1 MFTSIQFTMRF
12 VSLKLLSFVLFIGFF
27 FSAHAEGINFQ
38 KLSTNQA
45 LKKAKKEHKRVFIDV
60 YAEWCG
66 PCKYLSNNVFID
78 EALGAYMNEHF
89 VCIKINGEQGEGVK
103 MMDEF
108 SIDAYPT
115 LLFLNTDRKLI
126 KKVVGAYEAE
136 DLLEKA
142 KGVIAPESTKL
153 YQLNA
158 RFDKGERDKTLMSE
172 LLFEKYNDGENLE
185 NVMTEYLRI
194 YPTLNLEDKNDFMVF
209 GLMEKDFNHP
219 LVTQFLNEP
228 EKYFELY
235 GELALENVRSIF
247 GNLVE
252 SSKATRD
259 LEAIE
264 KGLDVIYPALQVMT
278 KDLGATKE
286 EIRASIEEYFNN

>member
-1 MFTSIQFTMRF
+1 MGIIFNTN
-12 VSLKLLSFVLFIGFF
+12 
-27 FSAHAEGINFQ
+27 AEGINFQ
-38 KLSTNQA
+38 KLSTDQA
-45 LKKAKKEHKRVFIDV
+45 LKKAKKENKRVFIDV

-78 EALGAYMNEHF
+78 EALGAYMNAHF
-89 VCIKINGEQGEGVK
+89 VSIKINGEQGEGVK

-115 LLFLNTDRKLI
+115 LLFLNPDRKLI
-126 KKVVGAYEAE
+126 KKVVGAMEAE

-142 KGVIAPESTKL
+142 KGVISPESTKL

-185 NVMTEYLRI
+185 NVMTEYLRL

-219 LVTQFLNEP
+219 LVTQFLNKP

-235 GELALENVRSIF
+235 GELALENVQSIF

-259 LEAIE
+259 LESID
-264 KGLDVIYPALQVMT
+264 KGLDVIYPALQVMA

-286 EIRASIEEYFNN
+286 EIRASIQEYFNN

>member
-1 MFTSIQFTMRF
+1 MRF
-12 VSLKLLSFVLFIGFF
+12 ISLKLLSFILCIGFF
-27 FSAHAEGINFQ
+27 FNTHAEGINFQ
-38 KLSTNQA
+38 KLSIAQA
-45 LKKAKKEHKRVFIDV
+45 LKKAKKENKRVFVDV

-78 EALGAYMNEHF
+78 QALGAYMNEHF
-89 VCIKINGEQGEGVK
+89 VSIKINGEQGEGVK

-115 LLFLNTDRKLI
+115 LLFLNPDRKLI
-126 KKVVGAYEAE
+126 KKVVGAMEAE

-153 YQLNA
+153 YQLTT
-158 RFDKGERDKTLMSE
+158 RFDKGERDKA
-172 LLFEKYNDGENLE
+172 LLSALLIEKYNEGENLDGIM
-185 NVMTEYLRI
+185 NEYLRLN
-194 YPTLNLEDKNDFMVF
+194 PTLNLEDKNDFMVF
-209 GLMEKDFNHP
+209 GLMEKDFNSA
-219 LVTQFLNEP
+219 LVQVFLNEP

-235 GELALENVRSIF
+235 GELALEQVQSIF

-259 LEAIE
+259 LEAID
-264 KGLDVIYPALQVMT
+264 KGLDIIYPALQVMA
-278 KDLGATKE
+278 KDLSATKE